1 MSVERLVLL
10 QSVSL
15 IKIILGLFLMNEDTL
30 CKVTLKRLIT
40 PYGTWD
46 DYKDFL
52 KLSTFF
58 RSVF

>member
-30 CKVTLKRLIT
+30 FKVTLKRLIT
-40 PYGTWD
+40 PNGTWD

-52 KLSTFF
+52 K
-58 RSVF
+58 